1 MPVPRSA
8 KDTALGEQERN
19 ASIVMFEGKKVAS
32 IALLAKVKAAA
43 EASPVTALLDE
54 AASALGPLLDARH
67 GSSVDIQTLYR
78 EHAAKYEKEFLEDM
92 TQLGIRPVDVMTRVS
107 EYLPE
112 VVSMVERIIGNG
124 FGYDAEGSVYFD
136 TQAFVK
142 AGHNYGKLA
151 PWSVGD
157 AQLLAEGEGALG
169 GTGGKRHPNDF
180 ALWKK
185 SKPGEPKWPSPWGD
199 GRPGWHIECS
209 AMAAAVI
216 NGPMDIHSGG
226 QDLKFPHHDNELA
239 QAEAFYPCHQWV
251 NYFLHT
257 GHLHIES
264 MKMSKSLKNFIT
276 IRQALER
283 TTPRQLRL
291 LFLMRA
297 WDAVMNYAADMLDEV
312 RGKEKTFAEFF
323 LLVKQVARDQADVQK
338 VAQRW
343 SPAELALNAKLAEI
357 ENTVDEAL
365 KDNFDTPRVMNALFD
380 LVTATNVYARLPQ
393 RRALLINKSAAFVE
407 RILRVFGVITDDK
420 RHYLDSDAAGGA
432 ASSSN
437 AIEPV
442 VDVLAKFRASVRSA
456 ALAHKSTGG
465 ELATNILT
473 TCDQVRNEALPPL
486 GVRLEDDP
494 AFPAAFKIVDAA
506 ELMREM
512 AEKRALEQAARLKKL
527 NARIAA
533 TTADLERAEAGAVD
547 PASLFR
553 GKTDEFGS
561 FDDTGLPLTD
571 AAGKPLE
578 KNVAKRVAKD
588 HDKAK
593 KAHEAWLKKG
603 GADYTAQ
610 LRATLAQD
618 QKDLAAAQQ

>member
-1 MPVPRSA
+1 LTRRRLS
-8 KDTALGEQERN
+8 
-19 ASIVMFEGKKVAS
+19 
-32 IALLAKVKAAA
+32 
-43 EASPVTALLDE
+43 
-54 AASALGPLLDARH
+54 
-67 GSSVDIQTLYR
+67 
-78 EHAAKYEKEFLEDM
+78 
-92 TQLGIRPVDVMTRVS
+92 RPAT
-107 EYLPE
+107 
-112 VVSMVERIIGNG
+112 
-124 FGYDAEGSVYFD
+124 
-136 TQAFVK
+136 T
-142 AGHNYGKLA
+142 YGKLA

-216 NGPMDIHSGG
+216 DGAMDIHSGG

-291 LFLMRA
+291 LFLLRA
-297 WDAVMNYAADMLDEV
+297 WDAVMNYSADMLDEV

-323 LLVKQVARDQADVQK
+323 LLVKQVARDQSDVQK

-343 SPAELALNAKLAEI
+343 SPAEMALNAKLAEI
-357 ENTVDEAL
+357 ETTVDEAL
-365 KDNFDTPRVMNALFD
+365 KDNFDTPRAMNALFD
-380 LVTATNVYARLPQ
+380 LVTATNVYARTPA

-420 RHYLDSDAAGGA
+420 RHYLDSDASGGA
-432 ASSSN
+432 ASSS
-437 AIEPV
+437 AAAVEPV

-465 ELATNILT
+465 ALATSILT

-512 AEKRALEQAARLKKL
+512 AEKRASEQAARLKKL
-527 NARIAA
+527 QARITA
-533 TTADLERAEAGAVD
+533 TTADLERAEAGAID
-547 PASLFR
+547 PGTLFR
-553 GKTDEFGS
+553 SKTDEFGS
-561 FDDTGLPLTD
+561 FDDAGLPLTD
-571 AAGKPLE
+571 AAGNALE
-578 KNVAKRVAKD
+578 KNVAKRVAKE
-588 HDKAK
+588 HEKAK
-593 KAHEAWLKKG
+593 KANEAWLKKG
-603 GADYTAQ
+603 GAEYTAQ
-610 LRATLAQD
+610 LRASLAQD
-618 QKDLAAAQQ
+618 QKDLAASQ